1 MAGMPVGEGSHLSN
15 PVAIG
20 DTRRRHVLIN
30 RNYALLWSGQLI
42 SSIGD
47 FMLSAT
53 AVLWISQRIAVG
65 QSWAPLAVSGEL
77 IAVTVPTF
85 LFGPFAGVFVDRWNK
100 RHTMLVAD
108 LLRFALIALLVPL
121 GTSLGDGL
129 TPTARLGAIYTVIVL
144 EAMASL
150 FFNPARLGLVGK
162 IVPEVEQAR
171 ASGLLFLTLSVGITL
186 GPAIAAPLYFSLG
199 PSWALVLDALSFL
212 VSFAAILAI
221 RLPRSSPNQATGQAS
236 NIIRE
241 LLEGIRFFA
250 GNRTLRTLLI
260 VTAITLFGS
269 SAINALDIFFLQSNL
284 HAPPEQFG
292 ILSAGTGVGI
302 LVGSLLATWIV
313 PRIGAARAFWLGTML
328 AGALIIAYARQTEFG
343 IALVTL
349 AIIGLPSAWLNV
361 AIGPLLLQSTP
372 PNLIG
377 RASAIFTPATN
388 LAALLSTALA
398 GYLASTA
405 LQRLDTN
412 LSGLHFG
419 PYDTIYLAGG
429 ILITLAGVFA
439 WSQLHNWKPR
449 PTKES
454 QERLD

>member
-1 MAGMPVGEGSHLSN
+1 MNDPV
-15 PVAIG
+15 VIG
-20 DTRRRHVLIN
+20 DSRRRHLLIN
-30 RNYALLWSGQLI
+30 QNFALLWGGQLI
-42 SSIGD
+42 SSLGD

-53 AVLWISQRIAVG
+53 VVLWISQRIAVG
-65 QSWAPLAVSGEL
+65 QPWAPLAVSGEL
-77 IAVTVPTF
+77 IAITVPTF

-100 RHTMLVAD
+100 RLTMLVAD
-108 LLRFALIALLVPL
+108 LLRFALIALLIPF
-121 GTSLGDGL
+121 GTSFGDGL
-129 TPTARLGAIYTVIVL
+129 TTTTKLSVIYIALVL
-144 EAMASL
+144 AATASL
-150 FFNPARLGLVGK
+150 FFNPARLGLVGT
-162 IVPEVEQAR
+162 IVPEKEQAR

-186 GPAIAAPLYFSLG
+186 GPAIAAPLYFSFG
-199 PSWALVLDALSFL
+199 PSWALLLDALSFL
-212 VSFAAILAI
+212 ISFAAILAI
-221 RLPRSSPNQATGQAS
+221 RAPQASPDQTQGQAS
-236 NIIRE
+236 GVVRE
-241 LLEGIRFFA
+241 MLDGFSFFA

-269 SAINALDIFFLQSNL
+269 SAINALDIFFLQTNL

-292 ILSAGTGVGI
+292 ILSAGTGVGV

-313 PRIGAARAFWLGTML
+313 PRIGAARAFWLGTIL
-328 AGALIIAYARQTEFG
+328 AGALIVAYARQTEFG
-343 IALVTL
+343 VALVTL

-398 GYLASTA
+398 GYLASTV
-405 LQRLDTN
+405 LRGLDGRVY
-412 LSGLHFG
+412 GLRFG

-429 ILITLAGVFA
+429 ILIALAGVFA
-439 WSQLHNWKPR
+439 WSQLRTWKPR
-449 PTKES
+449 PPLET